1 MSKILNI
8 AESTCKNLKALIG
21 PIIPMKP
28 NPADSLVPAIPIKL
42 PAIPEIPAVIRIGNI
57 IGYFTMLGIIIFTP
71 PKNIEIG
78 TATRFTLLVP
88 ISNTASVAEIPID
101 AEPAA
106 RPVIPIAIAIATVDN
121 GEIIIKLKT
130 IEISIH
136 IQVVIL

>member
-57 IGYFTMLGIIIFTP
+57 IIGYFTMLGIIIFTP

-88 ISNTASVAEIPID
+88 ISTASVAEIPID

-121 GEIIIKLKT
+121 GEIIIN
-130 IEISIH
+130 
-136 IQVVIL
+136 

>member
-28 NPADSLVPAIPIKL
+28 NPADSFVPAIPIKL
-42 PAIPEIPAVIRIGNI
+42 PAIPEIPAVIRIGNII

-106 RPVIPIAIAIATVDN
+106 RPVIPIAMAIATVDN
-121 GEIIIKLKT
+121 GE
-130 IEISIH
+130 
-136 IQVVIL
+136 

>member
-28 NPADSLVPAIPIKL
+28 NPADSLVPIPIKL
-42 PAIPEIPAVIRIGNI
+42 PAIPEIPAVIRIGNII

-78 TATRFTLLVP
+78 TATRFTFACP
-88 ISNTASVAEIPID
+88 N
-101 AEPAA
+101 
-106 RPVIPIAIAIATVDN
+106 
-121 GEIIIKLKT
+121 K
-130 IEISIH
+130 
-136 IQVVIL
+136 